1 MPFSRSFSSL
11 SSRALLSLFS
21 GASSILFSSVS
32 ARSFSSVLLHTETG
46 RHPLT
51 VRLADT
57 FISRFVGL
65 MLAAPLQ
72 PDRGLLITA
81 CSSVH
86 TCFMRQTI
94 DIIYLDDEG
103 CVTKCV
109 PAVKPWRGSSSR
121 GRGAR
126 GERLRHAFYTLELAA
141 GTIDRLRIC
150 AGDQLQYVAGYASGR
165 ATEKSTAASSTFVQR
180 PRRTRQTGSAMIE
193 FAVVGP
199 LLTLL
204 GLSLLQYGMLFFSK
218 NQFNHAGFMAAR
230 AGSTENAKFDKIQM
244 AYAKAL
250 VPLYG
255 GGTTAAS
262 LDVSYRKAFDDV
274 QTHAQIEIL
283 NPTVES
289 FTDFNDPTLQ
299 ASVGMGKRVIPNAS
313 QIYKAVSTIGAN
325 SGQNIQD
332 ANLLKLRVT
341 MGFKPQVPLVGKM
354 YTRYLKWMDDGTNAF
369 NTAQIAD
376 GRIPVVSHVMVQM
389 QSDAIEGGNVSSPG
403 MGNGGAPVN
412 SGTPP
417 VNQTSPP
424 ECGTALCTEP
434 SGSPSGGPGS
444 GGGSCP
450 VPVKATLSADT
461 LFAFDQSTLQP
472 AGIANLDALIASAKS
487 VAAGFESINVSGFT
501 DPLGT
506 DAHNLALSQARAN
519 TVSNYLS
526 SHGVTATHVN
536 VVGKGSADLIVPLSA
551 CVNQTGAAQQ
561 ACLAPNRRVEVELN
575 PKAQP

>member
-1 MPFSRSFSSL
+1 MSFSSLFSRSFL
-11 SSRALLSLFS
+11 SPSPS
-21 GASSILFSSVS
+21 
-32 ARSFSSVLLHTETG
+32 SFSSVLLHTETG
-46 RHPLT
+46 CHPLA
-51 VRLADT
+51 VRVADK

-94 DIIYLDDEG
+94 DIIYLDDDG

-109 PAVKPWRGSSSR
+109 PAVKPWRASSSR
-121 GRGAR
+121 GKDAR
-126 GERLRHAFYTLELAA
+126 GKPFRHAFYTLELAA
-141 GTIDRLRIC
+141 GTIDRLQIC
-150 AGDQLQYVAGYASGR
+150 VGDQLQNVAGYVSGR
-165 ATEKSTAASSTFVQR
+165 ASKKSAATLPTVVQR

-218 NQFNHAGFMAAR
+218 NQYNHASFMAAR
-230 AGSTENAKFDKIQM
+230 AGSTGHATLDTIQS

-250 VPLYG
+250 IPLYG
-255 GGTTAAS
+255 GGTTTTSLAAS
-262 LDVSYRKAFDDV
+262 YTKALADV
-274 QTHAQIEIL
+274 QSHAHIEIL

-289 FTDFNDPTLQ
+289 FTDFNDPALQ
-299 ASVGMGKRVIPNAS
+299 ASVGNGKRVIPNAS
-313 QIYKAVSTIGAN
+313 QMYKAVSTIGAN

-341 MGFKPQVPLVGKM
+341 MGFKPQVPLMGKM
-354 YTRYLKWMDDGTNAF
+354 YMRYLQWMDDGKNAF

-376 GRIPVVSHVMVQM
+376 GRIPVVSHVIVQM
-389 QSDAIEGGNVSSPG
+389 QSDAIEDSNVSSPG

-412 SGTPP
+412 TGTPP
-417 VNQTSPP
+417 VTQTPP
-424 ECGTALCTEP
+424 PKCGTVLCTEP
-434 SGSPSGGPGS
+434 SGSPGGGTGSGA

-472 AGIANLDALIASAKS
+472 AGIAKLDALIASAKS
-487 VAAGFESINVSGFT
+487 VTAGLESINVSGFT

-506 DAHNLALSQARAN
+506 DVHNLALSQARAN

-551 CVNQTGAAQQ
+551 CGNQTGAAQQ
-561 ACLAPNRRVEVELN
+561 ACLAPNRRVVVELN